1 MSRFWQSFTTR
12 YNVYFNGSEHY
23 NEQLKEMET
32 NYEDDYTKLVYIHP
46 AEARQH
52 PSSPQPSADFN
63 RTIEKMQKAIRLH
76 SIKKKPKKKSGK
88 GRDKEYREWMK
99 REEYNPFLH
108 NAWLMMGRAQYMN
121 GDFMTAAATFHYI
134 TGHFKWLPDVV
145 TEAKLWET
153 QCYNALEWTTE
164 AENIISRVKESD
176 LTNGKLRGLYNLA
189 MANYQIK
196 VDSSALAIPYLAKAI
211 DYYGGAQ
218 KVRLRFLYG
227 QLCAEN
233 GRSGDAYLAFKKV
246 SGANSVTYRT
256 KFNARIKQS
265 EVYMGRDIEK
275 EVKSLRSMVKYDR
288 NKDYLDQ
295 IYYAIGN
302 LYLSRNDTANAIEN
316 YVLAAE
322 KSTRNGIEK
331 AISQLTLGAIYFK
344 QGHYDLAQPCY
355 AEAVPIIGEDYEGYK
370 ELKKRSD
377 VLDEL
382 AVYAQNVELQ
392 DSLLRLSEMTPD
404 EQKAVAE
411 KIIAELKKREE
422 EEAEAA
428 RREEYL
434 AQLSAQ
440 GSLLGNNASNA
451 PSSFTLNSDDSWYF
465 YNTTTKNAGK
475 TAFQRTWGSRK
486 LEDDWRRRNKVSF
499 SMSEFEEVDYDNMD
513 EDGEFAGDDIASDST
528 KVDSE
533 LLKREEDPHYV
544 EYYLKQIPKT
554 DEEKQTCN
562 DIIQE
567 GLFNMGVIL
576 KDRLED
582 FSGSITQ
589 FNTLLTRYP
598 DNIYRL
604 DVYYNLYLMYIR
616 MGNYSQAEYYRQLII
631 TQFADSNYGKAMQ
644 DPNYIE
650 NLRNMERDQELMY
663 ADAYDAYL
671 NNRNGEVHEA
681 YSEMMRRYPLSKI
694 MPKFMFIDALSY
706 LTEKNY
712 DKFKSTL
719 REMLERYPDTDI
731 TPTASSIMRQIAQG
745 RKLEGGGSNLRGMF
759 WATRL
764 TNDSIDLNDTSR
776 RVTPFKWDVQA
787 PQYYVLAFSR
797 DSVSE
802 NLLLFNIARHN
813 FTTFEVKDFDLEQM
827 SFGRLGLLIIKGF
840 NNFEELVQYKTL
852 LEADDQLKLQSNV
865 RQVMISVDNFELLIN
880 EGRSLEEYFMFIEQ
894 LNQEQGDAMMEEE
907 DDDGLSVAGNADVES
922 ELSVD
927 ENAEEIDRISEIDDA
942 SSLDDNVGEQ
952 AEDEVIN
959 QTDEIETDSI
969 P

>member
-1 MSRFWQSFTTR
+1 MERFLRYIPAILLAAMMLLGTACSTKKNTAMSRFWQSFTTR

-23 NEQLKEMET
+23 KEQLKEMET
-32 NYEDDYTKLVYIHP
+32 EYEDDYTKQVYIHP
-46 AEARQH
+46 AEAYQY
-52 PSSPQPSADFN
+52 PTSPQPSADFN
-63 RTIEKMQKAIRLH
+63 RTVEKMQKAIRLH

-88 GRDKEYREWMK
+88 GRDPKYKEWMK

-121 GDFMTAAATFHYI
+121 GDFMTAAATFHY
-134 TGHFKWLPDVV
+134 TSGHFKWLPEVV
-145 TEAKLWET
+145 TEARLWEA
-153 QCYNALEWTTE
+153 QCYNALEWTAD
-164 AENIISRVKESD
+164 AENIISRIKEKD
-176 LTNGKLRGLYNLA
+176 LTSGKLRDLYNLS

-196 VDSSALAIPYLAKAI
+196 VDSAEKALPYLAKAI
-211 DYYGGAQ
+211 DHAGGAQ

-227 QLCAEN
+227 QLCAKSN
-233 GRSGDAYLAFKKV
+233 RHTDAYLAFKKV
-246 SGANSVTYRT
+246 SGSNSATYRT

-265 EVYMGRDIEK
+265 EVYTGSDIEK

-302 LYLSRNDTANAIEN
+302 LYLSRQDTIHAIEN

-344 QGHYDLAQPCY
+344 QGRYDLAQPCY
-355 AEAVPIIGEDYEGYK
+355 AEAVPLIGEDYAGYDS
-370 ELKKRSD
+370 LKKRSD

-382 AVYAQNVELQ
+382 AVYAQNMELQ
-392 DSLLRLSEMTPD
+392 DSLLRLSAMTPD

-411 KIIAELKKREE
+411 KLVAELKKREE

-434 AQLSAQ
+434 AQQAAQ
-440 GSLLGNNASNA
+440 GSMLGNNANA
-451 PSSFTLNSDDSWYF
+451 PSTFTLNTDDSWYF

-475 TAFQRTWGSRK
+475 TAFQKAWGSRK
-486 LEDDWRRRNKVSF
+486 LEDDWRRRNKATF
-499 SMSEFEEVDYDNMD
+499 SMSEFEEVDYDNID
-513 EDGEFAGDDIASDST
+513 EDGNLIGDSIATDSISAAEA
-528 KVDSE
+528 DS
-533 LLKREEDPHYV
+533 LKRIEDPHYV
-544 EYYLKQIPKT
+544 EYYLAQIPKT
-554 DEEKQTCN
+554 DEERQTCN

-582 FSGSITQ
+582 FAGSIAQ

-604 DVYYNLYLMYIR
+604 DTYYNLYLMYVR
-616 MGNYSQAEYYRQLII
+616 MGNMAMAERYRQLII
-631 TQFADSNYGKAMQ
+631 TEFADSGYGQAMQ
-644 DPNYIE
+644 DPNYLD
-650 NLRNMERDQELMY
+650 NLRNMERDQEQMY

-671 NNRNGEVHEA
+671 DNRNGEVHDA
-681 YSEMMRRYPLSKI
+681 YGEMMRRYPLSKI

-706 LTEKNY
+706 LTEKDY

-719 REMLERYPDTDI
+719 REMLERYPETDI
-731 TPTASSIMRQIAQG
+731 TPTASEIMRQLAKG

-764 TNDSIDLNDTSR
+764 TNDTIDPNDTSR
-776 RVTPFKWDVQA
+776 QVTPFKWEPQA
-787 PQYYVLAFSR
+787 PHYYVFAFSR

-802 NLLLFNIARHN
+802 NQLLFDIARHN
-813 FTTFEVKDFDLEQM
+813 FSTFEIKDFDLEQM
-827 SFGRLGLLIIKGF
+827 SFGNLGLLIIKGF
-840 NNFEELVQYKTL
+840 NNFDELVEYKSL
-852 LEADDQLKLQSNV
+852 LETDDKLHLPQSV
-865 RQVMISVDNFELLIN
+865 RHVMISVDNFNLLVN
-880 EGRSLEEYFMFIEQ
+880 EGRSLEEYFMYVEQ
-894 LNQEQGDAMMEEE
+894 LNQERGDAMMGLGE
-907 DDDGLSVAGNADVES
+907 DD
-922 ELSVD
+922 
-927 ENAEEIDRISEIDDA
+927 EETGGGEIT
-942 SSLDDNVGEQ
+942 N
-952 AEDEVIN
+952 
-959 QTDEIETDSI
+959 EIGAETDLSQ
-969 P
+969 